1 MTAGRHCP
9 QGVAQSE
16 TGTFCLQL
24 TAFKEECTMQAEG
37 RRNDSGPASPSGRGT
52 ERHLRV
58 HAHSKTVKEFTDLCL
73 IQEINAHNGEP
84 DLIMGTAA
92 CVFHLL
98 HVACAGHCNLPGR
111 MGRRAR

>member
-1 MTAGRHCP
+1 
-9 QGVAQSE
+9 
-16 TGTFCLQL
+16 
-24 TAFKEECTMQAEG
+24 MQAEG

-52 ERHLRV
+52 ERRLRV

-92 CVFHLL
+92 CVFSSA
-98 HVACAGHCNLPGR
+98 ACSVY
-111 MGRRAR
+111 RALQCTRTQGQACQMNMSIAQHSSLMIT